1 MEVVTGQL
9 PSSPSVIEWSSFSLT
24 HVQYPKGDSLG
35 KLLAFISLSPLGI
48 AVCMLTLILFR
59 RDLHTITFSSG
70 ILLNEVMNYTLK
82 HLIRE
87 PRPLKRQEEM
97 TVEFGMPSSHSQFM
111 WFVATYLMFFITFR
125 LHHGSNNNSV
135 WEGVWRHLLIAGG
148 FFWAGA
154 VAASRVYL
162 EYHTLAQVMAGG
174 ALGALAACAWF
185 ALTHCV
191 FTPLFPYI
199 CSWRISELL
208 LLRDTTLIPNVMWF
222 EYTSYRQESRTRQRK
237 LTSMKSQ

>member
-1 MEVVTGQL
+1 MLSTFL
-9 PSSPSVIEWSSFSLT
+9 SLLNNFEIVNT
-24 HVQYPKGDSLG
+24 YLCGYVALYTFNHISGFFFRYL
-35 KLLAFISLSPLGI
+35 ISLFAKFP
-48 AVCMLTLILFR
+48 F
-59 RDLHTITFSSG
+59 DD
-70 ILLNEVMNYTLK
+70 
-82 HLIRE
+82 
-87 PRPLKRQEEM
+87 
-97 TVEFGMPSSHSQFM
+97 
-111 WFVATYLMFFITFR
+111 FR

-199 CSWRISELL
+199 CSWYYFSFSRGYSIICILIS
-208 LLRDTTLIPNVMWF
+208 T
-222 EYTSYRQESRTRQRK
+222 
-237 LTSMKSQ
+237 